1 MKVLLVDDSPLYRHM
16 IKGYL
21 DEWGFEVVTLND
33 GAEAW
38 SLLQEPDSPKLVLLD
53 WVMPRMDG
61 LEVCR
66 KLRECRPGKS
76 YVYTVLLTAK
86 DGRTDLLQAM
96 EAGADDYLVKPFDES
111 ELKAR
116 LLVGKRILDLQNEL
130 VSARDSLQYAA
141 THDSLTGL
149 MNRGQVLETLR
160 QELARSTRERRP
172 LGIVM
177 ADIDRFKAVND
188 ELGHLFGD
196 ETLKEVAWRLRSK
209 LRTYDAVGR
218 YGGEEFLLVLPGCCL
233 TSTLGRADEVR
244 AFVGET
250 PIGVSP
256 NERTV
261 TVSMGV
267 AATDGLSA
275 VEVEAILGRA
285 DAGLYAAKNKGRNR
299 VEYIGTTAR
308 AAACSAG
315 KGKVRKDVSRDG
327 RE

>member
-21 DEWGFEVVTLND
+21 DQWGFEVVTLND

-38 SLLQEPDSPKLVLLD
+38 RLLQEPDSPKLVLLD
-53 WVMPRMDG
+53 WVMPKMDG
-61 LEVCR
+61 VEVCR

-116 LLVGKRILDLQNEL
+116 LLVGKRILELQNEL

-196 ETLKEVAWRLRSK
+196 VTLKEVARRLQSK

-233 TSTLGRADEVR
+233 TSTLSRADEVR
-244 AFVGET
+244 SFVAAT
-250 PIGVSP
+250 PIEVSAT
-256 NERTV
+256 ERTV

-267 AATDGLSA
+267 AATDGLS
-275 VEVEAILGRA
+275 VVDVEAFLGQA
-285 DAGLYAAKNKGRNR
+285 DAGLYAAKDKGRNR
-299 VEYIGTTAR
+299 VEYVDCANAAR
-308 AAACSAG
+308 AVRSA
-315 KGKVRKDVSRDG
+315 R
-327 RE
+327 